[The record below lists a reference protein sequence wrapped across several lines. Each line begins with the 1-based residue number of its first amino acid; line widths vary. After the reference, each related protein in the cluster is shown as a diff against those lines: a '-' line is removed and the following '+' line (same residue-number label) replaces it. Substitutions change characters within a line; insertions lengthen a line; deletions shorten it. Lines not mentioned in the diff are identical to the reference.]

1 MAVRILR
8 EEDTRSL
15 VGMPEA
21 LEAVETAFVEQ
32 AHGTGINEPRRRVR
46 QPAGTLHIMA
56 GALVSRGYWGFKAYT
71 ATRSSVRFIVNLYDS
86 ESGAL
91 LSMIEADYLGQL
103 RTGAASGVA
112 TKYLA
117 RSGAG
122 VLALFGTGFQAETQ
136 LEAIAA
142 VCALREVRV
151 YGRTP
156 ERRETFAQTMAQ
168 RLNVPIHP
176 APSPRDAL
184 AGADIVTTATTAID
198 PVFDGNDLSPG
209 VHINGAGSNAA
220 IRAELDRT
228 TVRRADLIFTDD
240 LEGAR
245 IESGDLIR
253 AYERNA
259 LSWARVRLLAD
270 VVAGLTT
277 GRQRPEDITLFESQG
292 IALWDIALA
301 AMIYERA
308 VAANLGT
315 LIPFAE

>member
-1 MAVRILR
+1 MAVRVLR

-15 VGMPEA
+15 VSMPEA

-56 GALVSRGYWGFKAYT
+56 GALVKRGYWGFKAYT

-117 RSGAG
+117 RRDAG

-151 YGRTP
+151 YSRTP
-156 ERRETFAQTMAQ
+156 ERRETFAQTMSR
-168 RLNVPIHP
+168 RLTIPIHP
-176 APSPRDAL
+176 APTPREAL

-209 VHINGAGSNAA
+209 VHINGTGSNAA

-228 TVRRADLIFTDD
+228 TVRRADVIVTDD
-240 LEGAR
+240 LESAR

-259 LSWARVRLLAD
+259 LSWSRVRLLAD

-301 AMIYERA
+301 ATIYERA

>member
-1 MAVRILR
+1 MAVRVLR

-71 ATRSSVRFIVNLYDS
+71 ATRSRVRFIVNLYDS
-86 ESGAL
+86 QSGAL

-117 RSGAG
+117 RSDAG

-168 RLNVPIHP
+168 RLNIPIHP
-176 APSPRDAL
+176 APTPREAL
-184 AGADIVTTATTAID
+184 EGADIVTTATTAID

-301 AMIYERA
+301 ATIYERA